1 MKQSNTMLGILNIVV
16 FLISIPIIF
25 IGAKT
30 VSKAESISG
39 GCHPMLM
46 KPILIF
52 GIFIMVVSLLGV
64 VGACCRNSSILWGY
78 LVIMLILLL
87 SYALF
92 YFISIMVIWNV
103 GADATTSSGDDNL
116 SAYSDILQKSVK
128 DKENWNK
135 IMHCLKDACEPL
147 AKKGKISMN
156 DFMKLKEESIPHV
169 VCKFIF

>member
-1 MKQSNTMLGILNIVV
+1 MKQSNTILGILNIIA
-16 FLISIPIIF
+16 FLISIPIVF
-25 IGAKT
+25 IGAKA
-30 VSKAESISG
+30 VSKAGTTNG
-39 GCHPMLM
+39 GCLPMLM

-52 GIFIMVVSLLGV
+52 GIFIMLISLLGV

-78 LVIMLILLL
+78 LVVMLILTI

-92 YFISIMVIWNV
+92 YILSIMVIWN
-103 GADATTSSGDDNL
+103 GSADTTTSSGDDNL
-116 SAYSDILQKSVK
+116 GGYSDILQKNVK

-147 AKKGKISMN
+147 AKKGKISMD
-156 DFMKLKEESIPHV
+156 DFMKLKEESVPHV